1 MNTNFSDIPLWQRGL
16 GVLAIFAGLLLY
28 HAPTAGLDS
37 QALASAAIT
46 PLLEQAQLRSIALSV
61 LFIIGASLA
70 TRAWLAIALACA
82 FFSWLQVGRTPDP
95 SSLHTYFLALAILSG
110 AISVFI
116 LSLRFRQRILAT
128 RQARWES
135 RTK

>member
-1 MNTNFSDIPLWQRGL
+1 MNTHFSDIPLWQRGL

-28 HAPTAGLDS
+28 HSPTAGLGTDS
-37 QALASAAIT
+37 SANSTLT
-46 PLLEQAQLRSIALSV
+46 PLLEQAELRSIALSV

-95 SSLHTYFLALAILSG
+95 GSLHTYFLALAILSG

-116 LSLRFRQRILAT
+116 LSMRFRQRILAT